1 MVVLEN
7 EELKIVINSKGAELC
22 SLLDKN
28 DQNEYIWQADPA
40 VWAYH
45 APNLFPIVG
54 GLINNTLFVDGK
66 KYSMNRHGF
75 ARNSNFRIIL
85 STPNQAIF
93 GLRYNEETLKSYPYQ
108 FEFQVIYQLVGRQ
121 LSIGYKVINLDE
133 KDIYFS
139 VGAHPAFNVPIN
151 GNGDLNDY
159 CLEFDCEEELIS
171 HQLSSSGFFN
181 HQTINIPT
189 ENKVLK
195 LNSSLFLEDALVFKN
210 LKSRTVILK
219 SVNLDKKVILKCH
232 SFNYL
237 GIWSKPN
244 APFICIEPWLGCAD
258 TEGERVDIS
267 QKEAILHLKKGHVF
281 EADFSISV

>member
-7 EELKIVINSKGAELC
+7 EELKIAINTNGAELC

-28 DQNEYIWQADPA
+28 DQTEYIWQADPS

-54 GLINNTLFVDGK
+54 GLIDNTLFVGGK
-66 KYSMNRHGF
+66 KYAMNRHGF

-85 STPNQAIF
+85 SAPNQAIF
-93 GLRYNEETLKSYPYQ
+93 ELRYCEETLKSYPYQ
-108 FEFQVIYQLVGRQ
+108 FEFQVIYELIGRQ
-121 LSIGYKVINLDE
+121 LSIGYKVINLDDQ
-133 KDIYFS
+133 DIYFS

-151 GNGDLNDY
+151 GHGDLNDY
-159 CLEFDCEEELIS
+159 YLEFEYEEELIS
-171 HQLSSSGFFN
+171 HQLSEKGFFN
-181 HQTINIPT
+181 YQSINIPT
-189 ENKVLK
+189 ENKKLK
-195 LNSSLFLEDALVFKN
+195 LDTSLFIKDALVFKN
-210 LKSRTVILK
+210 LKSRTVTLK
-219 SVNLDKKVILKCH
+219 SVNHHKEIILRFPP
-232 SFNYL
+232 FNYL

-258 TEGERVDIS
+258 SEGGSLDIA
-267 QKEAILHLKKGHVF
+267 QKEGIQHLKKGHVF